1 MEKQFAVKGMHSA
14 TSAPRKREL
23 TAFTAVQHMMT
34 YWSIL
39 EKMRGSKLRLT
50 RMDDEI
56 LQHVHEAF
64 PEFDP
69 AETIDEDKMKSK
81 EGKERWRNF
90 ANVYEKGDKKI
101 EDFNFG
107 TMLRRN
113 PKFEYGEKETMFAVR
128 MQFYAIEIARNRA
141 GLNDWIYEQG
151 HPEEKEKKEGS

>member
-1 MEKQFAVKGMHSA
+1 MA
-14 TSAPRKREL
+14 
-23 TAFTAVQHMMT
+23 T
-34 YWSIL
+34 YWSLL
-39 EKMRGSKLRLT
+39 EKMRGSRLRLT

-56 LQHVHEAF
+56 LQHLREAF

-69 AETIDEDKMKSK
+69 SETIDEDKMKSR
-81 EGKERWRNF
+81 EGKERWRTF
-90 ANVYEKGDKKI
+90 VNVYGQGDKKI

-141 GLNDWIYEQG
+141 GLNDWIYEQA
-151 HPEEKEKKEGS
+151 HPEEEDSKKGS